1 MRYTK
6 IVMIIGA
13 TTNIIFIVGYV
24 EGVHKAPQA
33 TLWHIEIL
41 VVQLG
46 VIGSR
51 TENKVMDMI
60 IIGRSLYMR

>member
-33 TLWHIEIL
+33 TFWLIEIL

-46 VIGSR
+46 VTGSH
-51 TENKVMDMI
+51 TKTKLWI
-60 IIGRSLYMR
+60 